1 MSCNCHEMN
10 RRELF
15 EYINQISFAVDDVKL
30 FLDTHPENQKALDYF
45 QKYKEKRME
54 ALKEYAEVY
63 GPLTVDTVSENS
75 DCWNWINE
83 LAKIIISQFGG
94 PDGELAASMRYLSQ
108 RYTMPYKEVT
118 GILTDIGT
126 EELAHMEMICAI
138 IYQLTKNLSPEEIER
153 SGFAPYYVD
162 HTLAL

>member
-15 EYINQISFAVDDVKL
+15 EYINQISFAIDDVKL

-45 QKYKEKRME
+45 QKYKEKRIE

-63 GPLTVDTVSENS
+63 GPLTVDRVSVNS

-83 LAKIIISQFGG
+83 PWPWQEGG
-94 PDGELAASMRYLSQ
+94 
-108 RYTMPYKEVT
+108 
-118 GILTDIGT
+118 
-126 EELAHMEMICAI
+126 C
-138 IYQLTKNLSPEEIER
+138 
-153 SGFAPYYVD
+153 
-162 HTLAL
+162 

>member
-30 FLDTHPENQKALDYF
+30 FLDTHPENQKALEYF
-45 QKYKEKRME
+45 QKYKEKRIE

-63 GPLTVDTVSENS
+63 GPLTVDPVSENS

-83 LAKIIISQFGG
+83 PWPWQEGG
-94 PDGELAASMRYLSQ
+94 
-108 RYTMPYKEVT
+108 
-118 GILTDIGT
+118 
-126 EELAHMEMICAI
+126 C
-138 IYQLTKNLSPEEIER
+138 
-153 SGFAPYYVD
+153 
-162 HTLAL
+162 